1 MIFFIGLKIFKL
13 LQVLIVSGIKFLFAP
28 LVSIGYGFNYIQTA
42 LITALGG
49 ILGILFFYFL
59 SKWIIAQY
67 IKYSPT
73 IYSYFTG
80 EKNSN
85 FQKITSAGIWFKK
98 EVHLEKQADHQYQ
111 KQIWIFWLNYL
122 YPGSAFHP
130 FGGLSCTKILFRK
143 KQHPDI
149 HEYFGGFVVLFYFL
163 YFLSFLNYY
172 IVIPH

>member
-80 EKNSN
+80 EKIQISRRLL
-85 FQKITSAGIWFKK
+85 QQESGLKK
-98 EVHLEKQADHQYQ
+98 KFTWKNKLIINIRNKYGFFGL
-111 KQIWIFWLNYL
+111 IIFT
-122 YPGSAFHP
+122 P
-130 FGGLSCTKILFRK
+130 
-143 KQHPDI
+143 
-149 HEYFGGFVVLFYFL
+149 VVLSIPLGAFL
-163 YFLSFLNYY
+163 ARKYYSGRSNTLIYMSISVVLWSFFISSIFFLF
-172 IVIPH
+172 